1 MTKAC
6 PTEFVCVRCRSSGI
20 SSFSCRLFRICGRV
34 LFHLPYHTVFSLE
47 LLSIVCTRS
56 AVRSTGPGPSES
68 FCPPCFVGRQRR
80 LRFDCSVLTES
91 YANKCAHTL
100 GEGPGVESTPS
111 QSSAN
116 GYAAMAENGKSR
128 RFGCVCVSVGHPPQV
143 FYSELFEPE
152 IIGARNIQCTV
163 VAQAHQL
170 TTE

>member
-100 GEGPGVESTPS
+100 GRRSWRRVHSLPIECQRICGDGGKWQISTV
-111 QSSAN
+111 
-116 GYAAMAENGKSR
+116 R
-128 RFGCVCVSVGHPPQV
+128 VCVCVCRAS
-143 FYSELFEPE
+143 
-152 IIGARNIQCTV
+152 
-163 VAQAHQL
+163 
-170 TTE
+170 TTGFLL